1 MGSRCAQTRKNAGVL
16 DLRMARRK
24 APVAPFSR
32 ALCVFSTLFTEGS
45 MIIKIA
51 IHEAS
56 RVTYMMVAE
65 DELDTIVARYPDAE
79 IFVLNILG

>member
-1 MGSRCAQTRKNAGVL
+1 M
-16 DLRMARRK
+16 
-24 APVAPFSR
+24 
-32 ALCVFSTLFTEGS
+32 EGS